1 MRWPYQPK
9 AADFQ
14 PGSIVTEPGK
24 AVQPIY
30 EPRFDGKTTHLV
42 QVGTKDLQ
50 EDINAHEPYTDIAYM
65 LNRLSHGD
73 TSVLAKQPACY
84 GDFTSLPSNPTDIIN
99 YVTNAQAQ
107 FDTLSAQDRA
117 KYNNDWRVWA
127 DTTWRTA
134 ANPRPVNQSA
144 AIPFDPKSAQSEVT
158 TV

>member
-1 MRWPYQPK
+1 MRWPYQPE
-9 AADFQ
+9 AAVFR
-14 PGSIVTEPGK
+14 PGSIVTEPGQ

-84 GDFTSLPSNPTDIIN
+84 GDFTNLPSNPTDIIN

-107 FDTLSAQDRA
+107 FDTLSAQERA
-117 KYNNDWRVWA
+117 KYNNDWCVWA
-127 DTTWRTA
+127 DTTWR
-134 ANPRPVNQSA
+134 SA
-144 AIPFDPKSAQSEVT
+144 ASSRPIVQPAAVSPDSQSPQSEVKS
-158 TV
+158 V